1 VFEEVA
7 VEGEVDAQCSPLGIV
22 FHPASA
28 IDETTVA
35 QVQADLRRRIL
46 RAFVGRGLLES
57 CDTKE
62 MLGYQH
68 SGFSVDSGVL
78 IEGFYR
84 INRPSQG
91 WRYAG
96 GLKFN
101 GWDG

>member
-1 VFEEVA
+1 
-7 VEGEVDAQCSPLGIV
+7 
-22 FHPASA
+22 
-28 IDETTVA
+28 
-35 QVQADLRRRIL
+35 
-46 RAFVGRGLLES
+46 
-57 CDTKE
+57 

-68 SGFSVDSGVL
+68 SGFSVDAGVL
-78 IEGFYR
+78 IEGFCR